1 MKILIA
7 AGGTGGHVYPA
18 IAIANELNYRYPD
31 WEIEF
36 LGTYNSMEDTA
47 VPNAG
52 YKINLIDLWPFERF
66 FGLKDKL
73 ITVKKLLRSM
83 KSCRKII
90 KEFSPDIVI
99 GTGGYVCGP
108 SVLTAHLMKLPTL
121 IAEQNVIPGFTI
133 KTLSKY
139 ADRVCLSFV
148 EAQEYMHRKDNCV
161 VTGNPVR
168 KDFEL
173 YTKELSR
180 KSLKLNKIDRMVLIF
195 GGSLGAKSI
204 DEATLGLIERYKGN
218 ENVFIYLITGE
229 EWYDYVMNELS
240 DKRININNKNV
251 CIMKYSDNMPL
262 LMNAA
267 DLIICRSGATTMAE
281 VNYLGIPAIY
291 IPYPHAAN
299 DHQTINANAS
309 VKKYAAKTIKDC
321 ELDEK
326 KLYDTVESIIYNEDM
341 MKTMSEQARKMGRRE
356 AAALLCDNI
365 EDVLKLHK
373 P

>member
-1 MKILIA
+1 MKVLIA

-18 IAIANELNYRYPD
+18 IAIANEIEYRYPD

-66 FGLKDKL
+66 FGFNDKM
-73 ITVKKLLRSM
+73 TAVKKLLKSM
-83 KSCRKII
+83 KSCKKII
-90 KEFSPDIVI
+90 KAFAPDIVI

-108 SVLTAHLMKLPTL
+108 SVLTAHLMKIPTL

-139 ADRVCLSFV
+139 ADRVCLSFG
-148 EAQEYMHRKDNCV
+148 EAADYMHRTDNCV
-161 VTGNPVR
+161 ITGNPVR

-173 YTKELSR
+173 YTRDGAR
-180 KSLKLNKIDRMVLIF
+180 KSLKIAEDEKVILVF

-204 DEATLGLIERYKGN
+204 GEAALGLADRYRTNDKIKI
-218 ENVFIYLITGE
+218 FLITGE
-229 EWYDYVMNELS
+229 EWYEHIIKKLSALNIKNNNGHITVMP
-240 DKRININNKNV
+240 
-251 CIMKYSDNMPL
+251 YSDSMPL
-262 LMNAA
+262 YMNAS
-267 DLIICRSGATTMAE
+267 DIIVCRSGATTMAE

-299 DHQTINANAS
+299 DHQTVNAQAS
-309 VKKYAAKTIKDC
+309 EKRYAAKLINDS

-326 KLYDTVESIIYNEDM
+326 KLYDTVESMIHNDEVM
-341 MKTMSEQARKMGRRE
+341 RTMSEQARKMGKRE
-356 AAALLCDNI
+356 AASLLCDNI
-365 EDVLKLHK
+365 EEVLKMRQ
-373 P
+373 